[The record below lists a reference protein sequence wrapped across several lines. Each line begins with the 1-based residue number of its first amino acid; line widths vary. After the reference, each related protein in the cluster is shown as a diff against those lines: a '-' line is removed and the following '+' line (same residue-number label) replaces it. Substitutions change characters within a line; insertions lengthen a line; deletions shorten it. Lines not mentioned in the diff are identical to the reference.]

1 MTARLAL
8 FHGNRLRAVQL
19 TSCALRTAV
28 SWSAIRPH
36 SLAYGHTDPPMAL
49 AAWVVEKFH
58 GWTVAGVTAD
68 PPLAL
73 DDLIADVM
81 LYWLTAR

>member
-1 MTARLAL
+1 
-8 FHGNRLRAVQL
+8 
-19 TSCALRTAV
+19 
-28 SWSAIRPH
+28 
-36 SLAYGHTDPPMAL
+36 MAL

-73 DDLIADVM
+73 DDLIADAM